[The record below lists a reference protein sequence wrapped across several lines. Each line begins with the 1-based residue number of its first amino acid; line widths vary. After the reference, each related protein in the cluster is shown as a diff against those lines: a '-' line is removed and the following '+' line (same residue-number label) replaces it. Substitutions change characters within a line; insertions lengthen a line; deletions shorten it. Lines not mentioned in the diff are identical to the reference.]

1 MSGPVPASYDE
12 PVTRRTLLALAL
24 ALGLTAASAVGGLT
38 AFTSGRNNPKLI
50 TEFGSFGAWQR
61 AVLIWW
67 LFGALCAAGLVVAHR
82 WPLPGVVL
90 AGIGAG
96 GHLLNPR
103 IGTFPLDL
111 AAPIALYLLTTRGRA
126 LRTAWIAVCVMA
138 VGAYGLT
145 ITGQALLDAA
155 GIRAQPTTDGWATSK
170 PGIAASVINADLFLS
185 AGRSVVED
193 LLLLVLAFAVGI
205 ATRNRRAHLATLEQR
220 TADLEREQNQRE
232 ALATAAERARITRE
246 LHDVVA
252 HGLSVMVVQAQGAAA
267 AQDRHP
273 ERTAA
278 ALQDIIATGRAS
290 LAEMRRLL
298 GVVREDPQLAPQPG
312 IAALPALVDQVRAA
326 GTPVRFSIEGEPV
339 PLPAGVDLSAYRV
352 VQEALTNTLKHA
364 GPGARATVRLGFA
377 PDRLDIEVHDD
388 GVGTPSTVDTG
399 NGLRGIAERVGM
411 LHGRLTVGPGPDG
424 GFRITAS
431 LPVGATP

>member
-1 MSGPVPASYDE
+1 MSGPVPASYDD
-12 PVTRRTLLALAL
+12 PVTRRTVLSAALAPAL
-24 ALGLTAASAVGGLT
+24 ALGLAVASLLGGLG
-38 AFTSGRNNPKLI
+38 AFTPGPAAPKLI
-50 TEFGSFGAWQR
+50 MVFGSYGGWQR
-61 AVLIWW
+61 AVLLWW
-67 LFGALCAAGLVVAHR
+67 LLGALCAVGIVLGQYR
-82 WPLPGVVL
+82 PLAGVVV

-96 GHLLNPR
+96 GHLLDPR
-103 IGTFPLDL
+103 LGTLPLDL
-111 AAPIALYLLTTRGRA
+111 AAPITLYLVTTRARR
-126 LRTAWIAVCVMA
+126 RTAWTVLCLMCVLA
-138 VGAYGLT
+138 SLLT
-145 ITGQALLDAA
+145 LAGQARLDIAMS
-155 GIRAQPTTDGWATSK
+155 GTAT
-170 PGIAASVINADLFLS
+170 ADLFAS
-185 AGRSVVED
+185 AGQSAVEP
-193 LLLLVLAFAVGI
+193 LLLLLLGFAVGI
-205 ATRNRRAHLATLEQR
+205 AVRNRRAHLATLEQR
-220 TADLEREQNQRE
+220 AADLEREQHQRE

-267 AQDRHP
+267 AQDKHP

-278 ALQDIIATGRAS
+278 ALQDIIVTGRAS

-298 GVVREDPQLAPQPG
+298 GVAREERQLAPQPG

-339 PLPAGVDLSAYRV
+339 PLPPGVDLSAYRV

-377 PDRLDIEVHDD
+377 ADRLDIEVHDD
-388 GVGTPSTVDTG
+388 GIGTPSTVDTG

-424 GFRITAS
+424 GFRIHAS
-431 LPVGATP
+431 LPVGAAP

>member
-1 MSGPVPASYDE
+1 MSGPAPASYDE

-24 ALGLTAASAVGGLT
+24 ALGLAAASLLLGLA
-38 AFTSGRNNPKLI
+38 AFTGGRATPKLTMI
-50 TEFGSFGAWQR
+50 YGSLGAWER
-61 AVLIWW
+61 AVLVWW
-67 LFGALCAAGLVVAHR
+67 LFGGLCAVGLVLAYR
-82 WPLPGVVL
+82 WPLAGVVV

-96 GHLLNPR
+96 GHLLDAR
-103 IGTFPLDL
+103 LGTGPLDL
-111 AAPIALYLLTTRGRA
+111 AAPIALYLLTTRTRR
-126 LRTAWIAVCVMA
+126 LRTAWIALCVMA
-138 VGAYGLT
+138 VGAYLLT
-145 ITGQALLDAA
+145 VVGQARLDTIDSGGRQPIDAGLFSSAA
-155 GIRAQPTTDGWATSK
+155 R
-170 PGIAASVINADLFLS
+170 S
-185 AGRSVVED
+185 AVEP
-193 LLLLVLAFAVGI
+193 LLLLVLAVAVGM

-220 TADLEREQNQRE
+220 TADLEREQHQRE

-252 HGLSVMVVQAQGAAA
+252 HGLSVIVVQAQGAAA

-273 ERTAA
+273 EHTAA

-298 GVVREDPQLAPQPG
+298 GVVREDAQLAPQPG
-312 IAALPALVDQVRAA
+312 IGALPALVDQVRAA
-326 GTPVRFSIEGEPV
+326 GTPVHFSVEGEPV

-377 PDRLDIEVHDD
+377 ADRLDIEVHDD
-388 GVGTPSTVDTG
+388 GVGAPSTVDAG
-399 NGLRGIAERVGM
+399 NGLHGIAERVGM
-411 LHGRLTVGPGPDG
+411 LHGRLSVGPGPDG
-424 GFRITAS
+424 GFRLHAS

>member
-12 PVTRRTLLALAL
+12 PVTRRTLLRAAPVAAL
-24 ALGLTAASAVGGLT
+24 ALGLAAVSLLADLG
-38 AFTSGRNNPKLI
+38 AFTPGPATPKLI
-50 TEFGSFGAWQR
+50 MNYGSLGAWQR
-61 AVLIWW
+61 AILVWW
-67 LFGALCAAGLVVAHR
+67 LCGALCAIGLVLAQYR
-82 WPLPGVVL
+82 PL
-90 AGIGAG
+90 AGVLVAGAGAG
-96 GHLLNPR
+96 GHLLDPLL
-103 IGTFPLDL
+103 GTLPLDL
-111 AAPIALYLLTTRGRA
+111 AAPIALYLLTTRARR
-126 LRTAWIAVCVMA
+126 RTAWILMFVMCVA
-138 VGAYGLT
+138 AYLLT
-145 ITGQALLDAA
+145 LAGQARLDIARS
-155 GIRAQPTTDGWATSK
+155 GQAT
-170 PGIAASVINADLFLS
+170 GDLFAS
-185 AGRSVVED
+185 AGRDTVLP
-193 LLLLVLAFAVGI
+193 LLLLVLAFAVGT

-220 TADLEREQNQRE
+220 AADLEREQHQRE

-273 ERTAA
+273 ERTAT

-312 IAALPALVDQVRAA
+312 IGALPALVDQVRAA
-326 GTPVRFSIEGEPV
+326 GTPVRFTIEGEPV

-377 PDRLDIEVHDD
+377 ADRLDIEVHDD
-388 GVGTPSTVDTG
+388 GAGTPSTVDTG

-424 GFRITAS
+424 GFRIHAS
-431 LPVGATP
+431 LPVGSAP